1 MEINAKMKR
10 GFENLERILKV
21 YFELLN
27 VSIESYL
34 LTIFGSVIIE
44 NGAIMR
50 AANKY
55 HNRSWFS
62 DVAIT
67 MNSEELFDYKSDE
80 GLCYG
85 QVLLIMKVSIV
96 LRRDPLKLALIQWYD
111 FKSEKTPYKYGC
123 AYIKLTEIFNV
134 VDIEAIHDIV

>member
-1 MEINAKMKR
+1 MNTPHVYKFLNKLWDFESTNINESIIEILRSNTEINAKMKR
-10 GFENLERILKV
+10 GFKNLERILKV

-44 NGAIMR
+44 NGAIIR

-85 QVLLIMKVSIV
+85 QVLLIMKVSI
-96 LRRDPLKLALIQWYD
+96 KL
-111 FKSEKTPYKYGC
+111 
-123 AYIKLTEIFNV
+123 
-134 VDIEAIHDIV
+134 